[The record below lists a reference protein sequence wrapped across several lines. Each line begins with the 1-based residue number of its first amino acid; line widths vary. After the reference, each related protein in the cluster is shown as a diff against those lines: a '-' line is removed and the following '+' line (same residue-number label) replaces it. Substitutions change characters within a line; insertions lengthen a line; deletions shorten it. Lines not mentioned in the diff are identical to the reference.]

1 MPVKR
6 LLLALLLSGI
16 VSTVRA
22 QGTFTA
28 ASCSYANVN
37 AIINGPTHTAINGD
51 TIVIP
56 LCPGGVTWVSNL
68 AIPATITLIGQGAGN
83 TVIIDGTSKGDSNCQ
98 GVTSLMT
105 ATVSV
110 RISSMTI
117 TGSGPPAFNCGESA
131 NHISLG
137 GSSHQVRVDH
147 ITFNPFV
154 TAIAFFS
161 DVWGVV
167 DHNTFNTPVTGN
179 PPFTT
184 MVHHESWLGVGS
196 YGDNSWAQ
204 ADTFGQA
211 GAIYIENNS
220 YNYQSNAFPTGCFD
234 EEAGGRVVFRFNTGC
249 PFVGMHGLESS
260 ARLRSG
266 RAYEVYNNTFTAVV
280 NTLGNMYTGVFLRGG
295 TGFIFNNG
303 FNDFSGSNYITLMQA
318 NNYRDTGGYNP
329 WGPTPTDP
337 QGCTGVSPFDTN
349 AGTVYASFTAA
360 TSSTDNTVAS
370 GTPWTTNQWQTSL
383 VGTGVTYSLV
393 DTTAG
398 WGSTIVSNTTNTIV
412 TSAIQQAGNGPAHL
426 ATAGDAMQ
434 ILSAYP
440 CADQI
445 GRGAGVYLSGS
456 NPTPSAAVNQ
466 ASDPLYEWLNA
477 HNSVNQT
484 GIISTNNYHLHQ
496 ERDYYDYQTAGCS
509 GTQSNGVCSGTLAAR
524 AANCTT
530 GVGYWATDQGN
541 WNQSGAGGQGQFYKC
556 TSTNTWTL
564 SYIPYNYPHPL
575 ITGGGSGQVATPTF
589 NPVAGVYSSTQ
600 NITISTNTGG
610 ATLCYTTDGTTPT
623 ADGAG
628 TCTHGTIYST
638 PVVVASSLTIKAIG
652 SLSGQTDSA
661 VGSATYTIGA
671 LPPVPAPAT
680 VVFPKLNMGNHDKL
694 LPSGFWKGFYD
705 GEKNNHHLFRHRDR
719 VFFHSY
725 AEKFLLFVSGRITTS
740 RQNHRRSSGQYRAN
754 TGFPERLSRVSSSAE
769 RAQCALR
776 REGHQ
781 AEAR

>member
-249 PFVGMHGLESS
+249 PFVGMHGLDSS
-260 ARLRSG
+260 GRLRSG
-266 RAYEVYNNTFTAVV
+266 RSWEVYNNTFTAKV
-280 NTLGNMYTGVFLRGG
+280 NSLANMYTGVFLRGG
-295 TGFIFNNG
+295 TGFIFNNA
-303 FNDFSGSNYITLMQA
+303 FNDVLGSPYLTLVQL
-318 NNYRDTGGYNP
+318 NSYRDTSGYAP
-329 WGPTPTDP
+329 WGLSYSPEECD
-337 QGCTGVSPFDTN
+337 GRGPFDTN
-349 AGTVYASFTAA
+349 TGTVYASGTASA
-360 TSSTDNTVAS
+360 ISTLDSMVANGS
-370 GTPWTTNQWQTSL
+370 PGWSTNQWAGS
-383 VGTGVTYSLV
+383 GYSLV
-393 DTTAG
+393 DTTTG
-398 WGSTIVSNTTNTIV
+398 WGSTIVSNTGETIMTGQLPSPGRVALAPAPSPRVKSLVRLAWV
-412 TSAIQQAGNGPAHL
+412 TGLQTKETGIRAAVAVKANYLFAQQRILGRLTTCPTHTRTRSPNAKAR
-426 ATAGDAMQ
+426 Q
-434 ILSAYP
+434 IL
-440 CADQI
+440 
-445 GRGAGVYLSGS
+445 
-456 NPTPSAAVNQ
+456 
-466 ASDPLYEWLNA
+466 
-477 HNSVNQT
+477 
-484 GIISTNNYHLHQ
+484 
-496 ERDYYDYQTAGCS
+496 
-509 GTQSNGVCSGTLAAR
+509 
-524 AANCTT
+524 
-530 GVGYWATDQGN
+530 
-541 WNQSGAGGQGQFYKC
+541 
-556 TSTNTWTL
+556 
-564 SYIPYNYPHPL
+564 
-575 ITGGGSGQVATPTF
+575 
-589 NPVAGVYSSTQ
+589 
-600 NITISTNTGG
+600 
-610 ATLCYTTDGTTPT
+610 
-623 ADGAG
+623 
-628 TCTHGTIYST
+628 
-638 PVVVASSLTIKAIG
+638 
-652 SLSGQTDSA
+652 
-661 VGSATYTIGA
+661 
-671 LPPVPAPAT
+671 PP
-680 VVFPKLNMGNHDKL
+680 
-694 LPSGFWKGFYD
+694 
-705 GEKNNHHLFRHRDR
+705 
-719 VFFHSY
+719 
-725 AEKFLLFVSGRITTS
+725 
-740 RQNHRRSSGQYRAN
+740 RRR
-754 TGFPERLSRVSSSAE
+754 T
-769 RAQCALR
+769 
-776 REGHQ
+776 
-781 AEAR
+781 

>member
-249 PFVGMHGLESS
+249 PFVGMHGLDSS
-260 ARLRSG
+260 GRLRSG
-266 RAYEVYNNTFTAVV
+266 RSWEIYNNTFTAKV
-280 NTLGNMYTGVFLRGG
+280 NSLANMYTGVFLRGG
-295 TGFIFNNG
+295 TGFIFNNA
-303 FNDFSGSNYITLMQA
+303 FNDVLGSPYLTLVQL
-318 NNYRDTGGYNP
+318 NSYRDTSGYAP
-329 WGPTPTDP
+329 WGLSYSPEECD
-337 QGCTGVSPFDTN
+337 GRGPFDTN
-349 AGTVYASFTAA
+349 TGTVYASGTASA
-360 TSSTDNTVAS
+360 ISTLDSMVANGS
-370 GTPWTTNQWQTSL
+370 PGWSTNQWAGS
-383 VGTGVTYSLV
+383 GYSLV
-393 DTTAG
+393 DTTTG
-398 WGSTIVSNTTNTIV
+398 WGSTIVSNTGNTIV
-412 TSAIQQAGNGPAHL
+412 TSTAVQSGNGAAHNWNSGDSFQIL
-426 ATAGDAMQ
+426 KATACM
-434 ILSAYP
+434 
-440 CADQI
+440 DQI
-445 GRGAGVYLSGS
+445 GRCAGTYISGS
-456 NPTPSAAVNQ
+456 NPTPVAPYNQ
-466 ASDPLYEWLNA
+466 ASDPQYGWLNA
-477 HNSVNQT
+477 HN
-484 GIISTNNYHLHQ
+484 GTNTPAITFSQLHIQ
-496 ERDYYDYQTAGCS
+496 PDRDYYDWTASFTGAS
-509 GTQSNGVCSGTLAAR
+509 GVGTGTLAAR
-524 AANCTT
+524 QVSCTT

-541 WNQSGAGGQGQFYKC
+541 WNQSGSGGQGELFVC
-556 TSTNTWTL
+556 TATNTWTPH
-564 SYIPYNYPHPL
+564 YMPYTYPHPL
-575 ITGGGSGQVATPTF
+575 
-589 NPVAGVYSSTQ
+589 TQ
-600 NITISTNTGG
+600 
-610 ATLCYTTDGTTPT
+610 
-623 ADGAG
+623 
-628 TCTHGTIYST
+628 
-638 PVVVASSLTIKAIG
+638 
-652 SLSGQTDSA
+652 
-661 VGSATYTIGA
+661 
-671 LPPVPAPAT
+671 
-680 VVFPKLNMGNHDKL
+680 
-694 LPSGFWKGFYD
+694 
-705 GEKNNHHLFRHRDR
+705 
-719 VFFHSY
+719 
-725 AEKFLLFVSGRITTS
+725 
-740 RQNHRRSSGQYRAN
+740 RQ
-754 TGFPERLSRVSSSAE
+754 SSANPP
-769 RAQCALR
+769 AAPSNLTAVVQ
-776 REGHQ
+776 
-781 AEAR
+781 